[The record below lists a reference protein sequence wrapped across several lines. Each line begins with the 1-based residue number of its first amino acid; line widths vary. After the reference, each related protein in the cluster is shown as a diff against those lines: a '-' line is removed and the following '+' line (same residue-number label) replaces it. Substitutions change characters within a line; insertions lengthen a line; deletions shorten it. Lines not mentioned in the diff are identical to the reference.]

1 MALEKTQPQE
11 VDLDRTD
18 RLPILDG
25 TTADEDVA
33 DDAVRLDYSP
43 AVPSVKSESPRAAG
57 AELPPRAELASR
69 ADLAS
74 RAESVRSGE
83 GRIARQNAE
92 PDPLKQAYDKARG
105 AEAVVARTQAQAP
118 AADFAGLRAKLES
131 EQARSRELERALA
144 EKTVAAEAARV
155 RLAETLRDAE
165 RYQNESRALRGT
177 LTTRDATLIQVQH
190 SLAERDAQLNALQR
204 EHAKVVPA
212 LEERS
217 RRGTQL
223 EAELRTLRGRYEST
237 AGDLKNTQQS
247 VAALTSQLKA
257 GKDEL
262 RSARRE
268 LDIAK
273 LQAATYLEHLRT
285 REWRRGF
292 AQLDAQPDSGVLQA
306 ERDQLRARVVELEAK
321 LATRDEAIAK
331 LKAAATDDGAQRSKE
346 HQSAAEKARAE
357 LSAQVHRLQSEAQT
371 WEDEKAVLL
380 AHLQEARRLIE
391 PAGPDAK
398 RLTAELAA
406 KTRALEQLNEDNRS
420 LRAALERARSSLEER
435 EFLIRRLEHSET
447 NGANMSG
454 RHQAHIERPDVP
466 AGNVAVSGGNGV
478 IEAPMECTG
487 ELIRIDGQRNTAHFL
502 ARRTRIGRAPDCE
515 LQIESTSVSRHH
527 ALVLVSG
534 REVIIEDLNS
544 TNGVLVN
551 GRRISRQL
559 LNDGDLLT
567 IGEAQFRLKLKPAPG
582 GSEAPAP
589 H

>member
-11 VDLDRTD
+11 VDLERTD

-25 TTADEDVA
+25 TMVDEDVE

-43 AVPSVKSESPRAAG
+43 AVPSV
-57 AELPPRAELASR
+57 

-74 RAESVRSGE
+74 RTESVRSVE
-83 GRIARQNAE
+83 GRSAGENTE
-92 PDPLKQAYDKARG
+92 PDALKQAYDKARG
-105 AEAVVARTQAQAP
+105 AEPVVARAQAP
-118 AADFAGLRAKLES
+118 AADFAGQRAMLES

-144 EKTVAAEAARV
+144 ENTVAAEAARV
-155 RLAETLRDAE
+155 RFEETLRDAE
-165 RYQNESRALRGT
+165 RYQNESRTLRGT
-177 LTTRDATLIQVQH
+177 LVTRDATIVQVQH
-190 SLAERDAQLNALQR
+190 SLAERDAQLHALQR
-204 EHAKVVPA
+204 EHAQIVPA

-217 RRGTQL
+217 RLGMQL
-223 EAELRTLRGRYEST
+223 EAELRTLRTRHEST
-237 AGDLKNTQQS
+237 AGDLKNTQLS

-257 GKDEL
+257 GKEEL
-262 RSARRE
+262 GSTRRE
-268 LDIAK
+268 LDLAK

-292 AQLDAQPDSGVLQA
+292 DLLGATQADSGALQA

-331 LKAAATDDGAQRSKE
+331 LKAAAVDNEAQRSKE
-346 HQSAAEKARAE
+346 RQSATEKARAE

-380 AHLQEARRLIE
+380 AHLQEARRSIE
-391 PAGPDAK
+391 PTGADMK
-398 RLTAELAA
+398 RLTVELAA

-420 LRAALERARSSLEER
+420 LRAALARTRSSLEER

-454 RHQAHIERPDVP
+454 RHQTHIERPGVP
-466 AGNVAVSGGNGV
+466 HGIVGVPDGSVGAHDGNVGVPNGNGV
-478 IEAPMECTG
+478 MEAAPLECTA
-487 ELIRIDGQRNTAHFL
+487 ELVRIDGQLNTAYAL
-502 ARRTRIGRAPDCE
+502 ARRTRIGRAPGCE
-515 LQIESTSVSRHH
+515 MQIESTSVSRHH
-527 ALVLVSG
+527 ALVHLSA

-559 LNDGDLLT
+559 LNDGDVLT
-567 IGEAQFRLKLKPAPG
+567 IGDTQFRLSLKLAPQG
-582 GSEAPAP
+582 LEAPA

>member
-11 VDLDRTD
+11 VDLERTD

-25 TTADEDVA
+25 TMVDEDVE

-43 AVPSVKSESPRAAG
+43 AVPSV
-57 AELPPRAELASR
+57 

-74 RAESVRSGE
+74 RTESVRSVE
-83 GRIARQNAE
+83 GRSARENTE
-92 PDPLKQAYDKARG
+92 PDALKQAYDKARG
-105 AEAVVARTQAQAP
+105 AEPVVARAQAP
-118 AADFAGLRAKLES
+118 AADFAGQRAMLES

-144 EKTVAAEAARV
+144 ENTVAAEAARV
-155 RLAETLRDAE
+155 RFEETLRDAE
-165 RYQNESRALRGT
+165 RHQNESRTLRGT
-177 LTTRDATLIQVQH
+177 LVTRDATIVQVQH
-190 SLAERDAQLNALQR
+190 SLAERDAQLHALQR
-204 EHAKVVPA
+204 EHAQIVPA

-217 RRGTQL
+217 RLGTQL
-223 EAELRTLRGRYEST
+223 EAELRTLRTRYEST
-237 AGDLKNTQQS
+237 AGDLKNTQLS

-257 GKDEL
+257 GKEEL
-262 RSARRE
+262 GSTRRE
-268 LDIAK
+268 LDLAK

-292 AQLDAQPDSGVLQA
+292 DLLGATQADSGALQA

-331 LKAAATDDGAQRSKE
+331 LKAAAVDDEAQRSKE
-346 HQSAAEKARAE
+346 RHSATEKARAE

-380 AHLQEARRLIE
+380 AHLQEARRSIE
-391 PAGPDAK
+391 PTGADMK
-398 RLTAELAA
+398 RLTVELAA

-420 LRAALERARSSLEER
+420 LRAALARTRSSLEER

-454 RHQAHIERPDVP
+454 RHQTHIERPGVP
-466 AGNVAVSGGNGV
+466 HGIVGVPNGNGV
-478 IEAPMECTG
+478 MEAAPLECTA
-487 ELIRIDGQRNTAHFL
+487 ELVRIDGQRNTAYAL
-502 ARRTRIGRAPDCE
+502 ARRTRIGRAPGCE
-515 LQIESTSVSRHH
+515 MQIESTSVSRHH
-527 ALVLVSG
+527 ALVHLSA

-559 LNDGDLLT
+559 LNDGDVLT
-567 IGEAQFRLKLKPAPG
+567 IGDTQFRLSLKLAPQG
-582 GSEAPAP
+582 LEAPA

>member
-25 TTADEDVA
+25 TTADEDVE

-43 AVPSVKSESPRAAG
+43 AVPSVKSEFSRAAAG
-57 AELPPRAELASR
+57 ADLPPRT
-69 ADLAS
+69 DLA
-74 RAESVRSGE
+74 AH
-83 GRIARQNAE
+83 
-92 PDPLKQAYDKARG
+92 P
-105 AEAVVARTQAQAP
+105 
-118 AADFAGLRAKLES
+118 DFAGLRAMLES
-131 EQARSRELERALA
+131 EQARSRELEKALA
-144 EKTVAAEAARV
+144 EKTVAAEAARE
-155 RLAETLRDAE
+155 RLAGTLRDAE
-165 RYQNESRALRGT
+165 RYQNESRTLRGT
-177 LTTRDATLIQVQH
+177 LATRDAAIIQVQH

-204 EHAKVVPA
+204 EHAQVVPA

-217 RRGTQL
+217 RLGTQL
-223 EAELRTLRGRYEST
+223 EAELRTLRARYEST
-237 AGDLKNTQQS
+237 AAELKNTQHS

-257 GKDEL
+257 GKEEL
-262 RSARRE
+262 HSARRE

-292 AQLDAQPDSGVLQA
+292 DQLDTPPDNAALQA

-321 LATRDEAIAK
+321 LATQDEAIAK
-331 LKAAATDDGAQRSKE
+331 FKAAATDDDAQRSK
-346 HQSAAEKARAE
+346 QRQAATEKARAE
-357 LSAQVHRLQSEAQT
+357 LSAQLHRLQSEAQT

-380 AHLQEARRLIE
+380 AHLQEARRSME
-391 PAGPDAK
+391 PADADIK
-398 RLTAELAA
+398 RLTAESAA
-406 KTRALEQLNEDNRS
+406 KTRVLEQLNEDNRS
-420 LRAALERARSSLEER
+420 LRAALARARTSLEER
-435 EFLIRRLEHSET
+435 EFVIRRLEHSET

-454 RHQAHIERPDVP
+454 RYQAPTERPGAGVP
-466 AGNVAVSGGNGV
+466 TEKVAVSDGDGA
-478 IEAPMECTG
+478 IEAAPVECTA
-487 ELIRIDGQRNTAHFL
+487 ELVRVDGHHNTSHAL
-502 ARRTRIGRAPDCE
+502 ARRTRIGRAPGCE
-515 LQIESTSVSRHH
+515 MQIESTSVSRHH
-527 ALVLVSG
+527 ALVHMSA

-567 IGEAQFRLKLKPAPG
+567 IGEAQFRLKLKLPPRG
-582 GSEAPAP
+582 LEAPAQ

>member
-25 TTADEDVA
+25 TMVDEDVE
-33 DDAVRLDYSP
+33 DDAVRLDFSP
-43 AVPSVKSESPRAAG
+43 AVPSVS
-57 AELPPRAELASR
+57 
-69 ADLAS
+69 DLAS
-74 RAESVRSGE
+74 RTESVRSVE
-83 GRIARQNAE
+83 ARSARENTE
-92 PDPLKQAYDKARG
+92 PDALKQAYDKARG
-105 AEAVVARTQAQAP
+105 AEPVVARAQAP
-118 AADFAGLRAKLES
+118 AADFAAQRAMLES

-144 EKTVAAEAARV
+144 ENTAAAEAARV
-155 RLAETLRDAE
+155 RFEETLRDAE
-165 RYQNESRALRGT
+165 RYQQDAERYQSESRTLRGT
-177 LTTRDATLIQVQH
+177 LVTRDATIVQVQH
-190 SLAERDAQLNALQR
+190 SLAERDAQLHALQR
-204 EHAKVVPA
+204 EHAQIVPA

-217 RRGTQL
+217 RLGTQL
-223 EAELRTLRGRYEST
+223 EAELRTLRTRYEST
-237 AGDLKNTQQS
+237 AGDLKNTQLS

-257 GKDEL
+257 GKEEL
-262 RSARRE
+262 GSTRRE
-268 LDIAK
+268 LDLVK

-292 AQLDAQPDSGVLQA
+292 DLMGATQADSGALQA

-331 LKAAATDDGAQRSKE
+331 LKAAAVDDEAQRSKE
-346 HQSAAEKARAE
+346 RQSATEKARAE

-380 AHLQEARRLIE
+380 AHLQEARRSIE
-391 PAGPDAK
+391 PTGADMK
-398 RLTAELAA
+398 RLTVELAA

-420 LRAALERARSSLEER
+420 LRGALARTRSSLEER

-454 RHQAHIERPDVP
+454 RHQTHIERPGVP
-466 AGNVAVSGGNGV
+466 HGIVGVPDGSVGAHDGNVGVPDGNGV
-478 IEAPMECTG
+478 MEAAPLECTA
-487 ELIRIDGQRNTAHFL
+487 ELVRIDGQHNTAHPL
-502 ARRTRIGRAPDCE
+502 ARRTRIGRAPSCE
-515 LQIESTSVSRHH
+515 MQIESTSVSRHH
-527 ALVLVSG
+527 ALVHLSA

-567 IGEAQFRLKLKPAPG
+567 IGDTQFRLRLKFAPQG
-582 GSEAPAP
+582 LEAPA

>member
-1 MALEKTQPQE
+1 MALEEKTQPQE

-43 AVPSVKSESPRAAG
+43 VVPSVKSVQPVE
-57 AELPPRAELASR
+57 
-69 ADLAS
+69 D
-74 RAESVRSGE
+74 
-83 GRIARQNAE
+83 RIARQNAE
-92 PDPLKQAYDKARG
+92 SDALKQAYDKARG
-105 AEAVVARTQAQAP
+105 AEARVVARAQQAP
-118 AADFAGLRAKLES
+118 AADFAGLRATLES
-131 EQARSRELERALA
+131 EQARSRELEKTLA

-165 RYQNESRALRGT
+165 RYQNESRALRGS

-204 EHAKVVPA
+204 EHAQIVPA

-223 EAELRTLRGRYEST
+223 EAELRTLRGRYESM

-262 RSARRE
+262 RSVRRE

-292 AQLDAQPDSGVLQA
+292 DQLDTQPDGGALRV
-306 ERDQLRARVVELEAK
+306 ERDQLRARAVELEAK
-321 LATRDEAIAK
+321 LAARDEAIAK

-371 WEDEKAVLL
+371 SEDEKAVLL
-380 AHLQEARRLIE
+380 AHLKEARRLIE
-391 PAGPDAK
+391 PTEADLK

-406 KTRALEQLNEDNRS
+406 KTSALEHLNEDNRS
-420 LRAALERARSSLEER
+420 LRAALARARSSLEER

-447 NGANMSG
+447 NAANMSG
-454 RHQAHIERPDVP
+454 RHQEPSERTGALGVP
-466 AGNVAVSGGNGV
+466 HGNVGMSDANGSM
-478 IEAPMECTG
+478 EAAPVECMA
-487 ELIRIDGQRNTAHFL
+487 ELVRIDGQHNTTHGL
-502 ARRTRIGRAPDCE
+502 ARRTRIGRAPGCE
-515 LQIESTSVSRHH
+515 MQIESTSVSRHH
-527 ALVLVSG
+527 ALVHMSA

-567 IGEAQFRLKLKPAPG
+567 IGEAQFRLKLKLAP
-582 GSEAPAP
+582 GSEAPAK